1 MCDSI
6 DTPRGSP
13 EQTLWKELQH
23 LCCPLTVGDI
33 ITVSPDECPS
43 DLLCTKDD
51 IIRLLS
57 NLDTTKATVP
67 DGILALILKSTAMAI
82 APLVT
87 LLCNLSLSNGTV
99 PSSWKTSLIIP
110 IHKKGDTSTPEN
122 YRPILRWPII
132 SKVLERHIFEKLYR
146 FLPCRST
153 TGAIFS
159 AVHDWHINLDDGAE
173 VQAVFIDLQKAFD
186 SVAHARLISQ
196 LSNLK
201 YHLTWLLGSPV
212 ICAQEAASCTAK
224 TKE

>member
-1 MCDSI
+1 
-6 DTPRGSP
+6 
-13 EQTLWKELQH
+13 
-23 LCCPLTVGDI
+23 
-33 ITVSPDECPS
+33 
-43 DLLCTKDD
+43 
-51 IIRLLS
+51 
-57 NLDTTKATVP
+57 
-67 DGILALILKSTAMAI
+67 
-82 APLVT
+82 
-87 LLCNLSLSNGTV
+87 
-99 PSSWKTSLIIP
+99 
-110 IHKKGDTSTPEN
+110 
-122 YRPILRWPII
+122 
-132 SKVLERHIFEKLYR
+132 VLERHIFVKLYR

-153 TGAIFS
+153 TGAILS